1 MMTAAD
7 PDLDPSAPDPI
18 GRPAAGTG
26 ADQLDG
32 LPPRWCALGLSVP
45 SIASGGAQG
54 ANGGSLGTL
63 GDDLCFPCRD
73 TSGCIDSWDA
83 CPVLGTGEVRVST
96 KTARQRF
103 ADILPNWASKPKS
116 MTPSGKMATKSP
128 RCRIASRSKP
138 QGESVPKFQ

>member
-1 MMTAAD
+1 MVAVD
-7 PDLDPSAPDPI
+7 NCI
-18 GRPAAGTG
+18 GG
-26 ADQLDG
+26 D
-32 LPPRWCALGLSVP
+32 
-45 SIASGGAQG
+45 GAQS
-54 ANGGSLGTL
+54 ANGASLGTL
-63 GDDLCFPCRD
+63 GDDLCFPCRGA
-73 TSGCIDSWDA
+73 SGCIGSWDA

-103 ADILPNWASKPKS
+103 ADILPNCASKPKS